1 MAYGVSQNRKKPKKE
16 LTPEQQKAQEEALIK
31 WVSEQIAIDKQTLMA
46 KFPFTGNVISRLDVL
61 VGHWDDVP
69 TACTNGDKIW
79 VDVLFYAKL
88 DPEERLF
95 VLAHEC
101 WHVILRHFL
110 RKMNRNQEL
119 WNWATDLEIHFILT
133 KEGLKAPFVL
143 PHKPEWK
150 DLSFEEIYDRLLD
163 QAKKGQSLGDG
174 KKLSKKDKQNGRSIT
189 ISQDE
194 LGKGDKPDDFQ
205 GQGGKGNTGDDKGEG
220 NGEGQEGEGN
230 GSSAIG
236 DVPKDWNQGKDS
248 KNLKGAKSGKG
259 FDSHKKKEDPDSKDD
274 DPKEI
279 EDRICGKIK
288 AAADFTRKRNR
299 GTLPSHLQGIVDDLP
314 KNEIPWQQVL
324 RQFVTQTLGGS
335 RHWLPPNRRHV
346 WKGMYMQSAHQ
357 QNFRGVVALDTSG
370 SCIPDLPKFFGELVG
385 LLNSFGKYDLDVIYC
400 DADIQKVEHYSDD
413 VNPPTN
419 KEWKMYGGGGTD
431 HKPVFKWI
439 AENCIEPPN
448 VVLCLTDGYTD
459 VPEHQPGYPVL
470 WVLTED
476 GQELPWGQHLR
487 FKHNDN
493 RM

>member
-1 MAYGVSQNRKKPKKE
+1 MPYGISQNQKKPAKAE
-16 LTPEQQKAQEEALIK
+16 LTPEQQKAQEQALIK

-95 VLAHEC
+95 ILAHEC

-150 DLSFEEIYDRLLD
+150 DLSFEEIYDKLLQ
-163 QAKKGQSLGDG
+163 QAKH
-174 KKLSKKDKQNGRSIT
+174 
-189 ISQDE
+189 ISQSN
-194 LGKGDKPDDFQ
+194 GKGKKPDDKF
-205 GQGGKGNTGDDKGEG
+205 GQGGQGKGEQ
-220 NGEGQEGEGN
+220 NDDQDDEK
-230 GSSAIG
+230 SAVG
-236 DVPKDWNQGKDS
+236 DIPKDWNGGKDS
-248 KNLKGAKSGKG
+248 KNLKGAKKGKG
-259 FDSHKKKEDPDSKDD
+259 FDSHNKKEDPESKDD

-324 RQFVTQTLGGS
+324 RQFVTQTMGGQ

-346 WKGMYMQSAHQ
+346 WKGVYMQSSHQ
-357 QNFRGVVALDTSG
+357 QTFHGVVALDTSG
-370 SCIPDLPKFFGELVG
+370 SCVPDLPKFFGELVG

-400 DADIQKVEHYSDD
+400 DAEIQKVEHYSDD

-431 HKPVFKWI
+431 HNPVFKWI
-439 AENCIEPPN
+439 DKNIIEPPN
-448 VVLCLTDGYTD
+448 CVICLTDGYTS
-459 VPEHQPGYPVL
+459 VPEKQPGYPVL
-470 WVLTED
+470 WILTHD
-476 GQELPWGQHLR
+476 GEELPWGTNIR
-487 FKHNDN
+487 FKK
-493 RM
+493 

>member
-1 MAYGVSQNRKKPKKE
+1 MGYGQQQKKEKKPVE
-16 LTPEQQKAQEEALIK
+16 LTPEQKKAQEEALIK

-79 VDVLFYAKL
+79 VDVLFYVKL

-150 DLSFEEIYDRLLD
+150 DLSFEEIYDRLLQ
-163 QAKKGQSLGDG
+163 QAKQVSQS
-174 KKLSKKDKQNGRSIT
+174 N
-189 ISQDE
+189 
-194 LGKGDKPDDFQ
+194 GKGKKPDDRM
-205 GQGGKGNTGDDKGEG
+205 GQGGQGKGQQNDDSDGK
-220 NGEGQEGEGN
+220 
-230 GSSAIG
+230 SAVG

-248 KNLKGAKSGKG
+248 KNLKGSKQGKG
-259 FDSHKKKEDPDSKDD
+259 FDSHNKKEDPESKDD

-324 RQFVTQTLGGS
+324 RQFVTQTIGGQ

-346 WKGMYMQSAHQ
+346 WKGVYMQSSHQ
-357 QNFRGVVALDTSG
+357 QIFHGVVALDTSG
-370 SCIPDLPKFFGELVG
+370 SCVPDLPKFFGELVG

-400 DADIQKVEHYSDD
+400 DAKVQKVEHYSDD
-413 VNPPTN
+413 VNPPSN

-431 HKPVFKWI
+431 HNPVFEWI
-439 AENCIEPPN
+439 DKNVAEPPN
-448 VVLCLTDGYTD
+448 CVICLTDGYTD
-459 VPEHQPGYPVL
+459 VPDRQPGYPVL
-470 WVLTED
+470 WILTND
-476 GQELPWGQHLR
+476 GAELPWGTSIR
-487 FKHNDN
+487 FKN
-493 RM
+493 

>member
-1 MAYGVSQNRKKPKKE
+1 MGYGQSQEKKSKNT
-16 LTPEQQKAQEEALIK
+16 LTPEQQKAQEQALIN
-31 WVSEQIAIDKQTLMA
+31 WVSEQVAIDKQTLMA

-119 WNWATDLEIHFILT
+119 WNWATDLEIHFLLT

-143 PHKPEWK
+143 PHDPNWK
-150 DLSFEEIYDRLLD
+150 DLSYEEIYDRLLD
-163 QAKKGQSLGDG
+163 QAKKGKALGSG
-174 KKLSKKDKQNGRSIT
+174 KDLTDKEKKSGRSIT

-194 LGKGDKPDDFQ
+194 LGKGDKPEDFQ
-205 GQGGKGNTGDDKGEG
+205 SGSSGSGEG
-220 NGEGQEGEGN
+220 GDGEGEG
-230 GSSAIG
+230 GASAVG
-236 DVPKDWNQGKDS
+236 KVPKSWNQGRDS
-248 KNLKGAKSGKG
+248 KNLKGAKSGEG
-259 FDSHKKKEDPDSKDD
+259 FDSHSKKEDPDTKDD

-288 AAADFTRKRNR
+288 AAADFARKRNR
-299 GTLPSHLQGIVDDLP
+299 GTLPSHLQGLIDDLP

-324 RQFVTQTLGGS
+324 RQFVTQTIGGN
-335 RHWLPPNRRHV
+335 RQWLPPNRRHV
-346 WKGMYMQSAHQ
+346 WKGMYLQSTKQ
-357 QNFRGVVALDTSG
+357 QQFRGVVALDTSG
-370 SCIPDLPKFFGELVG
+370 SCIPDLPKFFAELVG
-385 LLNSFGKYDLDVIYC
+385 LLNSFGKYELDVIYC
-400 DADIQKVEHYSDD
+400 DAEVQKVEHYSDD

-419 KEWKMYGGGGTD
+419 KSWKMYGGGGTD
-431 HKPVFKWI
+431 HKPVFEWI
-439 AENCIEPPN
+439 EKNSVEPPN
-448 VVLCLTDGYTD
+448 CLLALTDGYTD
-459 VPEHQPGYPVL
+459 VPDNQPGYPVL

-476 GQELPWGQHLR
+476 GKELPWGQNIRLKSNHE
-487 FKHNDN
+487 
-493 RM
+493 

>member
-1 MAYGVSQNRKKPKKE
+1 MGYGQSSQSNKKPKKE

-88 DPEERLF
+88 DPEERPF

-110 RKMNRNQEL
+110 RKFNRNKEL
-119 WNWATDLEIHFILT
+119 WNWATDLEIHFLLT

-163 QAKKGQSLGDG
+163 QAKKGQCLGSG
-174 KKLSKKDKQNGRSIT
+174 KKPDDKAGKNGSSTIT
-189 ISQDE
+189 ITEDE
-194 LGKGDKPDDFQ
+194 LGKGDKPEDFQ
-205 GQGGKGNTGDDKGEG
+205 GQNSESQDGD
-220 NGEGQEGEGN
+220 

-236 DVPKDWNQGKDS
+236 DVPKDWNQGKES
-248 KNLKGAKSGKG
+248 KNLKGAKKGKG
-259 FDSHKKKEDPDSKDD
+259 FDSHNKKEDPDSKDD

-279 EDRICGKIK
+279 EDRVCGKIK
-288 AAADFTRKRNR
+288 AAADFARKRNR
-299 GTLPSHLQGIVDDLP
+299 GTLPAHLQGIVDDLP

-324 RQFVTQTLGGS
+324 RQFVTQTIGGN
-335 RHWLPPNRRHV
+335 RQWLPPNRRHV
-346 WKGMYMQSAHQ
+346 WKGMYMQSTRQ
-357 QNFRGVVALDTSG
+357 QQFRGVVALDTSG
-370 SCIPDLPKFFGELVG
+370 SCIPDLPKFFSELVG
-385 LLNSFGKYDLDVIYC
+385 LLNSFGKYELDVIYC
-400 DADIQKVEHYSDD
+400 DAKVQKVEHYSDE

-431 HKPVFKWI
+431 HNPVFKWI
-439 AENCIEPPN
+439 DKNMVEPPN
-448 VVLCLTDGYTD
+448 VAILLTDGYTD

-476 GQELPWGQHLR
+476 GQELPWGQNLR
-487 FKHNDN
+487 LKQSQ
-493 RM
+493 

>member
-1 MAYGVSQNRKKPKKE
+1 MGYGQTQQKQKPQTKQ
-16 LTPEQQKAQEEALIK
+16 LTEEQKKAQEEALIK

-163 QAKKGQSLGDG
+163 QAKKGQ
-174 KKLSKKDKQNGRSIT
+174 
-189 ISQDE
+189 
-194 LGKGDKPDDFQ
+194 
-205 GQGGKGNTGDDKGEG
+205 GGKGNTGDDKGEG
-220 NGEGQEGEGN
+220 NGEGQEGEGD

-299 GTLPSHLQGIVDDLP
+299 GTLPAHLQGIVDDLP

-324 RQFVTQTLGGS
+324 RQFVTQTMGGQ

-357 QNFRGVVALDTSG
+357 QTFRGIVALDTSG
-370 SCIPDLPKFFGELVG
+370 SCVPDLPKFFSELVG
-385 LLNSFGKYDLDVIYC
+385 LLNSFGKYELDVIYC

-431 HKPVFKWI
+431 HNPVFKWI
-439 AENCIEPPN
+439 DKNCVEPPN
-448 VVLCLTDGYTD
+448 CVICLTDGYTS
-459 VPEHQPGYPVL
+459 VPERQPGYPVL
-470 WVLTED
+470 WILTHD
-476 GQELPWGQHLR
+476 GEELPWGTNIR
-487 FKHNDN
+487 FKSE
-493 RM
+493 R

>member
-1 MAYGVSQNRKKPKKE
+1 MGYGQTPKKE
-16 LTPEQQKAQEEALIK
+16 HKHVELTEEQKKAQEEALIK

-61 VGHWDDVP
+61 VGHWPEVD

-110 RKMNRNQEL
+110 RKMNRNKEL
-119 WNWATDLEIHFILT
+119 WNWATDLEIHFLLT

-150 DLSFEEIYDRLLD
+150 DLSYEEIYDKLLQ
-163 QAKKGQSLGDG
+163 QAKQGKALGSGKTLTEEEKKNAKGI
-174 KKLSKKDKQNGRSIT
+174 SI
-189 ISQDE
+189 SEDE
-194 LGKGDKPDDFQ
+194 LGKGDKKGDFQ
-205 GQGGKGNTGDDKGEG
+205 GNDGSGGKTQNPD
-220 NGEGQEGEGN
+220 
-230 GSSAIG
+230 GSPIG
-236 DVPKDWNQGKDS
+236 DIPEDWNQGKDS
-248 KNLKGAKSGKG
+248 KNLKGAKNGKG
-259 FDSHKKKEDPDSKDD
+259 FDSHEKKEDPDSKDD

-279 EDRICGKIK
+279 EDRVCGKIK
-288 AAADFTRKRNR
+288 SAADFARKRNR
-299 GTLPSHLQGIVDDLP
+299 GILPAHLQGIVDDLP

-324 RQFVTQTLGGS
+324 RQFVTQTLGGN
-335 RHWLPPNRRHV
+335 RHWLPPNRHHV
-346 WKGMYMQSAHQ
+346 WKGIYMQSTRQ
-357 QNFRGVVALDTSG
+357 QQFKGVVALDTSG

-413 VNPPTN
+413 ENPPTN

-431 HKPVFKWI
+431 HHPVFNWI
-439 AENCIEPPN
+439 DKNHIDPPN
-448 VVLCLTDGYTD
+448 VVICLTDGYTSIPD
-459 VPEHQPGYPVL
+459 RQPGYPVL

-476 GQELPWGQHLR
+476 GQELEWGQNIRLKR
-487 FKHNDN
+487 S
-493 RM
+493 R

>member
-1 MAYGVSQNRKKPKKE
+1 MGYGQSSSQTNKKPKKE

-110 RKMNRNQEL
+110 RKFNRNKEL
-119 WNWATDLEIHFILT
+119 WNWATDLEIHFLLT

-163 QAKKGQSLGDG
+163 QAKKGQCLGSG
-174 KKLSKKDKQNGRSIT
+174 KKPDDKAGKNGSSTIT
-189 ISQDE
+189 ITEDE
-194 LGKGDKPDDFQ
+194 LGKGDKPEDFQ
-205 GQGGKGNTGDDKGEG
+205 GQNSESQDGDS
-220 NGEGQEGEGN
+220 
-230 GSSAIG
+230 SSAIG
-236 DVPKDWNQGKDS
+236 DVPKDWNQGKES
-248 KNLKGAKSGKG
+248 KNLKGAKKGKG
-259 FDSHKKKEDPDSKDD
+259 FDSHNKKEDPDSKDD

-279 EDRICGKIK
+279 EDRVCGKIK
-288 AAADFTRKRNR
+288 AAADFARKRNR
-299 GTLPSHLQGIVDDLP
+299 GTLPAHLQGIVDDLP

-324 RQFVTQTLGGS
+324 RQFVTQTIGGN
-335 RHWLPPNRRHV
+335 RQWLPPNRRHV
-346 WKGMYMQSAHQ
+346 WKGMYMQSTRQ
-357 QNFRGVVALDTSG
+357 QEFRGVVALDTSG
-370 SCIPDLPKFFGELVG
+370 SCIPDLPKFFSELVG
-385 LLNSFGKYDLDVIYC
+385 LLNSFGKYELDVIYC
-400 DADIQKVEHYSDD
+400 DAKVQKVEHYSDE
-413 VNPPTN
+413 VNPPTS

-431 HKPVFKWI
+431 HNPVFKWI
-439 AENCIEPPN
+439 DKNMVEPPN
-448 VVLCLTDGYTD
+448 VAILLTDGYTD
-459 VPEHQPGYPVL
+459 IPEHQPGYPVL

-476 GQELPWGQHLR
+476 GQELPWGQNLR
-487 FKHNDN
+487 LKQSQ
-493 RM
+493 

>member
-1 MAYGVSQNRKKPKKE
+1 MGYGQSSSQTNKKPKKE
-16 LTPEQQKAQEEALIK
+16 LTPEQQKAQEEALIR

-119 WNWATDLEIHFILT
+119 WNWATDLEIHFLLT

-163 QAKKGQSLGDG
+163 QAKNGQCLGSG
-174 KKLSKKDKQNGRSIT
+174 KKPDDKAGKNGTSTIT
-189 ISQDE
+189 ITEDE
-194 LGKGDKPDDFQ
+194 LGKGDKPEDFQ
-205 GQGGKGNTGDDKGEG
+205 GGGR
-220 NGEGQEGEGN
+220 
-230 GSSAIG
+230 GSSNQDSQDGNESAVG
-236 DVPKDWNQGKDS
+236 DIPDDWNQGKES
-248 KNLKGAKSGKG
+248 KNLKGAKNGKG

-288 AAADFTRKRNR
+288 AAADFARKRNR
-299 GTLPSHLQGIVDDLP
+299 GTLPAHLQGIVDDLP

-324 RQFVTQTLGGS
+324 RQFVTQTMGGE

-346 WKGMYMQSAHQ
+346 WKGMYMQSTRQ
-357 QNFRGVVALDTSG
+357 QEFHGVVALDTSG
-370 SCIPDLPKFFGELVG
+370 SCIPDLPKFFSELVG
-385 LLNSFGKYDLDVIYC
+385 LLNSFGKYELDVIYC
-400 DADIQKVEHYSDD
+400 DAEVQKVEHYSDE

-431 HKPVFKWI
+431 HNPVFKWI
-439 AENCIEPPN
+439 DKNMVEPPN
-448 VVLCLTDGYTD
+448 CVICLTDGYTSI
-459 VPEHQPGYPVL
+459 PERQPGYPVL
-470 WVLTED
+470 WILTED
-476 GQELPWGQHLR
+476 GQELSWGVNLR
-487 FKHNDN
+487 LKNSHSSV
-493 RM
+493 